1 MQLNFKEFVENRQ
14 EESAVLCTLTG
25 TFICQQLEAFSAV
38 ALKAADGVP
47 AEVIAT
53 AVVKLALI
61 NICGKQVIS

>member
-1 MQLNFKEFVENRQ
+1 MKNRQ
-14 EESAVLCTLTG
+14 EKSDVVCTLAG
-25 TFICQQLEAFSAV
+25 TFICQQLESFSAV

-53 AVVKLALI
+53 AVVKLTLI